1 MSKDNAP
8 EINTTSLSSLA
19 IVFEYRTKQTS
30 NKGNVKESLLKELK
44 KNSCELELDDS
55 IFQFKVV
62 KKLPPH
68 KKYKHVWLIK
78 IRPKPIDIS
87 SDSVNDF
94 KDSGVFYGYCRKKES
109 TVKVVSDE
117 YSQKRAH
124 LLFGKVIEI
133 ESYFREFIVEHYS
146 DQLRNEEYTD
156 KNRGEGNHLVSWLD
170 TSTLMI
176 SLLQSRASETYFLQ
190 RIADAET
197 EEEKIAAYNATI
209 LDESNFSSIKSDLEE
224 FVKIRNN
231 IMHSRIISVSD
242 YKRYLGV
249 LDRIESAI
257 KTKHML
263 KALEGIVL
271 PDMSAFIGRMQD
283 ITAQYLEMADNVRAV
298 YDAYSQ
304 QFEQIHKSLVKPMEE
319 MKKSME
325 RLSNLPFPRFDQG
338 NNHKEDSEEN
348 AETEEENEEKN
359 DS

>member
-1 MSKDNAP
+1 MSKDNTP
-8 EINTTSLSSLA
+8 EISTSSLSNLA
-19 IVFEYRTKQTS
+19 IVLEYRTRQISEENAVKQ
-30 NKGNVKESLLKELK
+30 SLLKELK
-44 KNSCELELDDS
+44 DNNCRLKLAHST
-55 IFQFKVV
+55 FQFKVIR
-62 KKLPPH
+62 KLPPYE
-68 KKYKHVWLIK
+68 KYKHVWLIK
-78 IRPKPIDIS
+78 IRPETIETKS
-87 SDSVNDF
+87 GSASDF
-94 KDSGVFYGYCRKKES
+94 KDSDAFYRYCRKKKS
-109 TVKVVSDE
+109 VISVVSDE

-124 LLFGKVIEI
+124 LLFSKAIEI

-156 KNRGEGNHLVSWLD
+156 KNRGDGNHLVSWLD

-176 SLLQSRASETYFLQ
+176 SLLQSRASDTYFLQ
-190 RIADAET
+190 KIADAET
-197 EEEKIAAYNATI
+197 EEEKIVAYNATI

-263 KALEGIVL
+263 EALEGIVL

-283 ITAQYLEMADNVRAV
+283 ITAQYLEMADNVRVV